1 MAGGLL
7 DMFESIRNQSQIGM
21 PTNNLS
27 PESTFNNP
35 GGRPNIPGLT
45 GALMN
50 FELLGNKPKK
60 RKRGR
65 SVRKAIK
72 GRRR

>member
-7 DMFESIRNQSQIGM
+7 DTFNAIRNLSQLGM
-21 PTNNLS
+21 PANNMS

-45 GALMN
+45 GALIN
-50 FELLGNKPKK
+50 FELLGNTSSKK
-60 RKRGR
+60 NKRGR
-65 SVRKAIK
+65 RAVRK
-72 GRRR
+72 RRR